1 MTSKYKLYYN
11 KQDGTPKY
19 YSMED
24 LDEDYID
31 VDQKTFEAS
40 RYDIKVVD
48 GKIKSLYEN
57 SISKYQLITESTDTC
72 IMCDYDDISII
83 VNNSLSYKLWD
94 YKFTN

>member
-1 MTSKYKLYYN
+1 
-11 KQDGTPKY
+11 
-19 YSMED
+19 MED
-24 LDEDYID
+24 LDGDYID

-40 RYDIKVVD
+40 RYDIKVID

-72 IMCDYDDISII
+72 IMCDHDDISII
-83 VNNSLSYKLWD
+83 VNNSISYKLWD